1 MAIDAMHPE
10 YSANI
15 EKWNTIDDVM
25 SDDEDKLNKYLRTL
39 NPSDTSTENKYR
51 NEQYK
56 ESATWFGITSQTVSA
71 NVGTIFRRCP
81 SVNLPT
87 ELEYMLKNANGEGQ
101 SLNQL
106 AQKDA
111 EVLLTKGR
119 SGLFVTFPETGGEV
133 SKSDMNSGKY
143 VATINQIPAENIINW
158 RTSTVGSKTMLSLVV
173 IMTNEEVIEDDGY
186 TTKYEPRILELM
198 LVENIFHM
206 RKWIKKEGSNGKDEW
221 IPEESV
227 IPKDATGNHW
237 ELIPFIFNGSEVNDP
252 AVDRIP
258 IMPLAMMNLKHYR
271 NSADNEESVYF
282 GVQNQPYVDA
292 DVSAS
297 LIEDMKKEG
306 GVYYGNRRLMPFK
319 VGVASSPENTQVSAE
334 MDRKEQKMIGL
345 GARLAENNTAAKTA
359 AQTNGEREG
368 KTSIL
373 AMIASNVSESY
384 TQALKWACMYMGCD
398 DKDVKYEINQDFIEI
413 GMDAQLIQAIM
424 SGFQMGNIPALDY
437 TKFMKRI
444 NLFDDSTPD
453 DDYVEVLP
461 APSAGMM

>member
-1 MAIDAMHPE
+1 MAIDAQHPE

-51 NEQYK
+51 NDQYK

-101 SLNQL
+101 AINQL

-143 VATINQIPAENIINW
+143 VATINHIPAENIINW
-158 RTSTVGSKTMLSLVV
+158 RTTTIGSKTMLSLVV
-173 IMTNEEVIEDDGY
+173 IMTNEEVIAEDGY
-186 TTKYEPRILELM
+186 TTKFEPKILELM
-198 LVENIFHM
+198 LLDGVFQM
-206 RKWIKKEGSNGKDEW
+206 RNWKKEKGKDGKDVW

-227 IPKDATGNHW
+227 IPKDSTGKPW
-237 ELIPFIFNGSEVNDP
+237 ELIPFIFNGSETNDP

-258 IMPLAMMNLKHYR
+258 VMPLAMMNLKHYR

-282 GVQNQPYVDA
+282 GVQNQPYIDA

-297 LIEDMKKEG
+297 LIEDMKNDG
-306 GVYYGNRRLMPFK
+306 PVYYGNRRIMPFK
-319 VGVASSPENTQVSAE
+319 MGVASSPENTQVSAE
-334 MDRKEQKMIGL
+334 MDRKEQKMIAL

-373 AMIASNVSESY
+373 SMIASNVSESY
-384 TQALKWACMYMGCD
+384 TQALKWACVYMGCD

-453 DDYVEVLP
+453 DDYVDLLP

>member
-1 MAIDAMHPE
+1 
-10 YSANI
+10 
-15 EKWNTIDDVM
+15 M
-25 SDDEDKLNKYLRTL
+25 SDDEDKLKKYLRTL

-56 ESATWFGITSQTVSA
+56 ESATWFGITSQTVST
-71 NVGTIFRRCP
+71 NIGTIFRRVP

-101 SLNQL
+101 SLFQL
-106 AQKDA
+106 SQKDA

-143 VATINQIPAENIINW
+143 VATINHIPAENVINW
-158 RTSTVGSKTMLSLVV
+158 RTTTIGAKTMLSLVV
-173 IMTNEEVIEDDGY
+173 IMTSEEVIADDGY
-186 TTKYEPRILELM
+186 TTKYEPKILELM
-198 LVENIFHM
+198 LIDGIFQM
-206 RKWIKKEGSNGKDEW
+206 RNWKKEKGKDGKDAW

-227 IPKDATGNHW
+227 IPKDSSGKPW
-237 ELIPFIFNGSEVNDP
+237 ELIPFIFNGAETNDP

-282 GVQNQPYVDA
+282 GVQNQPYIDSP
-292 DVSAS
+292 DVSIS
-297 LIEDMKKEG
+297 QVEKMKEDG
-306 GVYYGNRRLMPFK
+306 PVYYGNRRIMPFK
-319 VGVASSPENTQVSAE
+319 MGVASSPENTQISAE
-334 MDRKEQKMIGL
+334 MDRKEQKMIAL

-373 AMIASNVSESY
+373 AMIAGNLTESY
-384 TQALKWACMYMGCD
+384 TQALKWACRYMGCD
-398 DKDVKYEINQDFIEI
+398 DSKVEYEINQDFIEI

-424 SGFQMGNIPALDY
+424 GGFQMGNIPAGDY

-444 NLFDDSTPD
+444 NIFDDSTPD
-453 DDYVEVLP
+453 IDYVELLP
-461 APSAGMM
+461 TPSAGMM